1 MTVLIDCLIRWEKRL
16 EQFFR
21 DTTANGTPVLL
32 FWLLPSGMP
41 SPAKRACGMQALITA
56 PSLLLP
62 SGRFLLWMLAM
73 VCLANL
79 VTTVPPLPLHFELY
93 DLGLILYL
101 AGIIKGELTEMHG
114 DVRTYGDLRRCERAQ
129 HGASPLPAPTPHVP
143 TPKRARC
150 ACKCSARRAT
160 LPGRYLTDAFNV
172 LDMLLVI
179 LLGTLITARHV
190 HVIDPTLPFAYAELP
205 AQVMATDGY

>member
-1 MTVLIDCLIRWEKRL
+1 
-16 EQFFR
+16 
-21 DTTANGTPVLL
+21 
-32 FWLLPSGMP
+32 
-41 SPAKRACGMQALITA
+41 MQALLTA

-114 DVRTYGDLRRCERAQ
+114 DARTYGDLRRCERAQ
-129 HGASPLPAPTPHVP
+129 HGAPPPLCPPRRHTSPHQKGHGAHASAQHGAPLSPA
-143 TPKRARC
+143 
-150 ACKCSARRAT
+150 
-160 LPGRYLTDAFNV
+160 
-172 LDMLLVI
+172 
-179 LLGTLITARHV
+179 GT
-190 HVIDPTLPFAYAELP
+190 
-205 AQVMATDGY
+205 

>member
-1 MTVLIDCLIRWEKRL
+1 MFLIRWEKRL

-32 FWLLPSGMP
+32 FWLLPSG
-41 SPAKRACGMQALITA
+41 
-56 PSLLLP
+56 
-62 SGRFLLWMLAM
+62 RFLLWMLAM
-73 VCLANL
+73 MCLANL
-79 VTTVPPLPLHFELY
+79 VSTVPPLPLHFELY

-114 DVRTYGDLRRCERAQ
+114 DVRTYGHLRRCARSARRVSCPPQ
-129 HGASPLPAPTPHVP
+129 RHSSPHQ
-143 TPKRARC
+143 KRARR
-150 ACKCSARRAT
+150 ACKRSARRVSCPPQRHSSPHQKRARGACECSVWRAP

-190 HVIDPTLPFAYAELP
+190 HVIDPSLPFAYAELP
-205 AQVMATDGY
+205 AQVMTTDDL

>member
-1 MTVLIDCLIRWEKRL
+1 MTVLIACLIRWEKRL

-129 HGASPLPAPTPHVP
+129 HGARPP
-143 TPKRARC
+143 
-150 ACKCSARRAT
+150 SAR
-160 LPGRYLTDAFNV
+160 PDAPHQKG
-172 LDMLLVI
+172 
-179 LLGTLITARHV
+179 LGV
-190 HVIDPTLPFAYAELP
+190 HASAQYGAPLSP
-205 AQVMATDGY
+205 AGT

>member
-1 MTVLIDCLIRWEKRL
+1 MFLIRWEKRL

-32 FWLLPSGMP
+32 FWLLPSG
-41 SPAKRACGMQALITA
+41 
-56 PSLLLP
+56 
-62 SGRFLLWMLAM
+62 RFLLWMRAM
-73 VCLANL
+73 MCLANL
-79 VTTVPPLPLHFELY
+79 VTTVPPLPIHFELY

-114 DVRTYGDLRRCERAQ
+114 DVRTYGHLRRC
-129 HGASPLPAPTPHVP
+129 
-143 TPKRARC
+143 AR
-150 ACKCSARRAT
+150 SARRAPCPPQRHSSPHQPRARGAYECSVWRAP

-190 HVIDPTLPFAYAELP
+190 HVIDPSLPFAYAELP
-205 AQVMATDGY
+205 AQVMTTDDL

>member
-1 MTVLIDCLIRWEKRL
+1 MFLIRWEKRL

-32 FWLLPSGMP
+32 FWLLPSG
-41 SPAKRACGMQALITA
+41 
-56 PSLLLP
+56 
-62 SGRFLLWMLAM
+62 RFLLWMLAM
-73 VCLANL
+73 MCLANL
-79 VTTVPPLPLHFELY
+79 VTTVPPLPIHFELY

-114 DVRTYGDLRRCERAQ
+114 DVRTYGHLRRCARSARRA
-129 HGASPLPAPTPHVP
+129 PLPSPTPLVP
-143 TPKRARC
+143 TPKRARR
-150 ACKCSARRAT
+150 ACKRSARRVSCLPQRHSSPHHQRARGAYECSVWRAP

-190 HVIDPTLPFAYAELP
+190 HVIDPSLPFAYAELP
-205 AQVMATDGY
+205 AQVMTTDDL

>member
-1 MTVLIDCLIRWEKRL
+1 
-16 EQFFR
+16 
-21 DTTANGTPVLL
+21 
-32 FWLLPSGMP
+32 
-41 SPAKRACGMQALITA
+41 MQALLTA

-129 HGASPLPAPTPHVP
+129 HDAPP
-143 TPKRARC
+143 
-150 ACKCSARRAT
+150 SARPDAT
-160 LPGRYLTDAFNV
+160 HPHTKKGSACMQALSTARHSPGRYLTDAFNV

-179 LLGTLITARHV
+179 LLGTLITARRV

-205 AQVMATDGY
+205 AQVMATDCTLIAL

>member
-1 MTVLIDCLIRWEKRL
+1 
-16 EQFFR
+16 
-21 DTTANGTPVLL
+21 
-32 FWLLPSGMP
+32 
-41 SPAKRACGMQALITA
+41 MQALITA

-129 HGASPLPAPTPHVP
+129 HDAPPLPAPMPHIP
-143 TPKRARC
+143 TPKRARR
-150 ACKCSARRAT
+150 ACKRSVRRAT

-179 LLGTLITARHV
+179 LLGTLITARRV